1 MSDESPVFEKI
12 PVGAGELF
20 TLRVDNI
27 NDFNGINVVPHFHM
41 MDELMW
47 FRESEGSYSIGDEKF
62 TIKNNTLVFVPALLI
77 HEMTLPAA
85 ASHKRYLMQF
95 EKEWL
100 EGYDLSLPAA
110 HCGTVAYL
118 SGEEAE
124 RLELLL
130 SWCGEFS
137 DFTDSLFRSLMQSVL
152 LHAFNSLKDS
162 VPITERTNH
171 RYLSELIELL
181 QSIDENENFEMTTE
195 EAARRCRWSKSW
207 FSRTFK
213 SAFGISFKKF
223 MLLRKLNIA
232 INLLTNTDL
241 KISDISQSAGF
252 TDSAY
257 FCLKFKEMMND
268 TPLAFRHKVRS
279 TDAVGRQ
286 AEK

>member
-12 PVGAGELF
+12 PVRTGELF

-27 NDFNGINVVPHFHM
+27 NNFNGINVVPHYHM

-47 FRESEGSYSIGDEKF
+47 FRDSAGSYSIGDEKF
-62 TIKNNTLVFVPALLI
+62 TIKNNMLVFVPALLI
-77 HEMTLPAA
+77 HEMVIPTATT
-85 ASHKRYLMQF
+85 HKRYLMQF

-100 EGYDLSLPAA
+100 DGYDLSLTAA
-110 HCGTVAYL
+110 HCGAVAYL

-130 SWCGEFS
+130 SWCGEFT
-137 DFTDSLFRSLMQSVL
+137 DFSEPLFRSLMQSVL
-152 LHAFNSLKDS
+152 LHAFNSLQGS
-162 VPITERTNH
+162 VLITEHTSH

-181 QSIDENENFEMTTE
+181 QAIDASESFEMTTE
-195 EAARRCRWSKSW
+195 EAARRCQWSKSW
-207 FSRTFK
+207 FSKTFK

-279 TDAVGRQ
+279 TDAVGSQ
-286 AEK
+286 VTE

>member
-62 TIKNNTLVFVPALLI
+62 TVKNNTLIFVPALLI

-95 EKEWL
+95 EKE
-100 EGYDLSLPAA
+100 SLPAA
-110 HCGTVAYL
+110 HCGAVAYL

-137 DFTDSLFRSLMQSVL
+137 DFSDSLFRSLMQSVL

-195 EAARRCRWSKSW
+195 EAACRCRWSKSW

-268 TPLAFRHKVRS
+268 TPQSFRHKVRS
-279 TDAVGRQ
+279 TAAVGSR
-286 AEK
+286 ADK